1 MTLDCHGHTQ
11 SAGSILFIG
20 VQDLSYPLYWSAG
33 SILFIGVQDLS
44 SLLECRIY
52 PLYWSAG
59 SILFIYPLYIIK
71 TGELEAVHALPSP
84 TPVGELG

>member
-1 MTLDCHGHTQ
+1 MV
-11 SAGSILFIG
+11 IPR
-20 VQDLSYPLYWSAG
+20 VQDLSSLLECRIYP
-33 SILFIGVQDLS
+33 ILFIGVQDLS